1 MLDFHVMCPPEPNKH
16 QANNRLAKPGNSMPV
31 RTYAHTI

>member
-1 MLDFHVMCPPEPNKH
+1 MLDFHVMCPPEPKK
-16 QANNRLAKPGNSMPV
+16 ANNWLAKPGNSMPV